1 MTSFMQIHCV
11 MCSNILL
18 YFFGRAF
25 HWIAISITSVLSD
38 LFYLNI
44 STKVIVATEN
54 SGCPAPYYRSWEYFR
69 PLAGVYLRG
78 VWRQGRP
85 EWLLGRGSPSPG
97 GGRGRGCGERPRAC
111 IQGLGPKSELVSRS
125 PANLTL
131 KLYHAICTSL
141 MNWCHTC
148 GCIVV
153 AKRNQQIHI
162 IIY

>member
-85 EWLLGRGSPSPG
+85 EWLLGRGSPPPG
-97 GGRGRGCGERPRAC
+97 GGEGAGLWWAA
-111 IQGLGPKSELVSRS
+111 QGLYSRTWAKIWVGFQISCLHNVEVIPRYLYLFNELMPYLWLHCS
-125 PANLTL
+125 
-131 KLYHAICTSL
+131 C
-141 MNWCHTC
+141 
-148 GCIVV
+148 
-153 AKRNQQIHI
+153 
-162 IIY
+162 